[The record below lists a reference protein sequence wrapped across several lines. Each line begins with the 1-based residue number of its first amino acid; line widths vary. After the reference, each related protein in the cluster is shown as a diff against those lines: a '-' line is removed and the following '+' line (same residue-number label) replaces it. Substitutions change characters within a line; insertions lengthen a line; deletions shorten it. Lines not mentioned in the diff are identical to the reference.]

1 MEEFIAYLYQTTIFV
16 DTLLIIKKIDKKKI
30 YKLFPISNSLSLEKL
45 YYCAFVT
52 STNQYIVQADESD
65 VKKILQSIDDKQIF
79 NSNCDT
85 LEPDLYQKFIQVYH
99 TIKDL

>member
-1 MEEFIAYLYQTTIFV
+1 MEDFIAYLYQTNTFGN
-16 DTLLIIKKIDKKKI
+16 TLLVIKKIDKKQI
-30 YKLFPISNSLSLEKL
+30 YKLFPVSNSLSLEKL
-45 YYCAFVT
+45 YYCVFVT
-52 STNQYIVQADESD
+52 STNKYIVQADESD